1 VNKAKK
7 YKVEIID
14 KRVFCVKTLSELH
27 AICFHGNGKE
37 YWSDNAFRVLLGT
50 KGTIGF
56 SAVANDGC
64 LLGFVIGRSVMDESE
79 VLTLC
84 VSPTAR
90 RKGIAKNLMLK
101 LIKRLSASDR
111 ILLEVAASNDCALA
125 LYESLG
131 FKQLGLRPAY
141 YKKGNSRIDAL
152 ILEL

>member
-1 VNKAKK
+1 
-7 YKVEIID
+7 
-14 KRVFCVKTLSELH
+14 
-27 AICFHGNGKE
+27 
-37 YWSDNAFRVLLGT
+37 
-50 KGTIGF
+50 
-56 SAVANDGC
+56 
-64 LLGFVIGRSVMDESE
+64 
-79 VLTLC
+79 
-84 VSPTAR
+84 
-90 RKGIAKNLMLK
+90 MLK